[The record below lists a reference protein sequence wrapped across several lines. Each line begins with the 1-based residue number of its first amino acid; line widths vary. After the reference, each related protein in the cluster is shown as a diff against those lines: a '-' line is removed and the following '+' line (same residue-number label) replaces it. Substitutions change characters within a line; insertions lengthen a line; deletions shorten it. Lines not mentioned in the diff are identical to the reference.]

1 MSPETLKYEKHDKT
15 VDIWS
20 VGILLFELIHGF
32 APFSRKGNSRE
43 KMLDE
48 MENASKNGISFN
60 SEVTQDARDIIKYI
74 LKIDP

>member
-1 MSPETLKYEKHDKT
+1 
-15 VDIWS
+15 
-20 VGILLFELIHGF
+20 
-32 APFSRKGNSRE
+32 
-43 KMLDE
+43 MLDE